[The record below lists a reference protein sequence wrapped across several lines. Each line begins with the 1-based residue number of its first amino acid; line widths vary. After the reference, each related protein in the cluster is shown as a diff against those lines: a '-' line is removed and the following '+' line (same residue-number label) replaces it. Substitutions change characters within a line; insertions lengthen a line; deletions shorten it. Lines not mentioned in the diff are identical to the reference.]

1 MKKKKDAGKGDGKS
15 RFQFNVSM
23 KVQLLI
29 GFLVPVIFVIMV
41 GAISYRRAES
51 GMAENYESAAVTA
64 IDAQM
69 HYLDFGLS
77 VINADA
83 VQMKLDSD
91 LASLVAGTYKNDSSK
106 TSSVY
111 NKTLSSIKVK
121 QTSNAFIKNIYI
133 IPKSDNRI
141 ISTSGSTNEQGY
153 YEQWAA
159 TEEGQ
164 YFVKGSNSS
173 EWIGEHPMLDS
184 MSGYSTE
191 DYIMSYASVFSNKS
205 AVLVVDIST
214 QAVKDSLAGIG
225 VDNGEILGFITGDG
239 RELVIQGD
247 EDTQDISF
255 MEQDFFT
262 ECLGQEEISGTKYIK
277 FNEKDYFFIFSKS
290 AKTGASLVY
299 MVPQENITANAQS
312 IRSITVVMVIIAC
325 IAACVIGLIISAN
338 ISISMNRII
347 KRLKK
352 VSQGDLTVQFRSG
365 GRDEFSI
372 LARHIMDMITNM
384 RKLIQE
390 VESIVSLVSEAA
402 GDVEQ
407 VSGEMEESTKR
418 IMGMLTEIDSGVSQQ
433 ADDAQDCL
441 AAMDSLSDSLENVGQ
456 DIERVYG
463 NSETTKQIVSRG
475 ILTMEELTG
484 KSKETTDITSQVK
497 RDIHRLEEKTA
508 VIGDFVNIINEIAGQ
523 TNLLS
528 LNASIEAAR
537 VGESGKGFAVV
548 AEEIRK
554 LADGSLKA
562 AQEIQKVVGE
572 IQQQTVETVAVADKA
587 ETIVSEQSDIV
598 GKTKEDFGEISR
610 CTEELIGNIQKITV
624 NIEKMDDKRKGTLE
638 AISSIS
644 AASAQTAASSS
655 GVHSIASGQTN
666 VVESL
671 KKASDKLKGKMGELE
686 TALSMFIIEHEHN

>member
-1 MKKKKDAGKGDGKS
+1 MKKKKGAGKGDGKS

-29 GFLVPVIFVIMV
+29 GFLVPITFVIMV

-191 DYIMSYASVFSNKS
+191 DYIMSYVSAFSNKS

-214 QAVKDSLAGIG
+214 QAVEDSLAGIG

-239 RELVIQGD
+239 RELVMQGD
-247 EDTQDISF
+247 GDAQDISF

-277 FNEKDYFFIFSKS
+277 FNQKDYFFIFSKS
-290 AKTGASLVY
+290 AKTGAALVY

-312 IRSITVVMVIIAC
+312 IRSITFVMVIIAC
-325 IAACVIGLIISAN
+325 IVACVIGLIISAN

-352 VSQGDLTVQFRSG
+352 ASQGDLTVQFRSG

-390 VESIVSLVSEAA
+390 VEGIAGLVSEAA

-463 NSETTKQIVSRG
+463 NSETTKRIVSRG

-484 KSKETTDITSQVK
+484 KSKETTDITGQVK

-537 VGESGKGFAVV
+537 VGEAGKGFAVV

-598 GKTKEDFGEISR
+598 GKTKEDFEEISS

-671 KKASDKLKGKMGELE
+671 KKASDKLKSKMGELE

>member
-29 GFLVPVIFVIMV
+29 GFLVPIIFVIMV

-153 YEQWAA
+153 YEQWAE

-173 EWIGEHPMLDS
+173 EWIGKHPMLDS

-214 QAVKDSLAGIG
+214 QAVEDSLAGIG

-247 EDTQDISF
+247 GDAQDISF

-262 ECLGQEEISGTKYIK
+262 ECLEQEEISGTKYIK

-290 AKTGASLVY
+290 AKTGAALVY

-390 VESIVSLVSEAA
+390 VESIVGLVSEAA

-418 IMGMLTEIDSGVSQQ
+418 IMDMLTEIDGGVSQQ

-484 KSKETTDITSQVK
+484 KSKETTDITGQVK

-537 VGESGKGFAVV
+537 VGEAGKGFAVV

-598 GKTKEDFGEISR
+598 GKTKEDFEEISS

-671 KKASDKLKGKMGELE
+671 KKASDKLKNKMGELE

>member
-29 GFLVPVIFVIMV
+29 GFLVPIIFVIMV

-153 YEQWAA
+153 YEQWAE

-173 EWIGEHPMLDS
+173 EWIGKHPMLDS

-191 DYIMSYASVFSNKS
+191 DYIMSYVSAFSNKS

-214 QAVKDSLAGIG
+214 QAVEDSLAGIG
-225 VDNGEILGFITGDG
+225 VGNGEILGFITGDG
-239 RELVIQGD
+239 RELVMQGD
-247 EDTQDISF
+247 GDAQDISF

-277 FNEKDYFFIFSKS
+277 FNQKDYFFIFSKS
-290 AKTGASLVY
+290 AKTGAALVY

-312 IRSITVVMVIIAC
+312 IRSITFVMVIIAC
-325 IAACVIGLIISAN
+325 IVACVIGLIISAN

-352 VSQGDLTVQFRSG
+352 ASQGDLTVQFRSG

-390 VESIVSLVSEAA
+390 VEGIAGLVSEAA

-463 NSETTKQIVSRG
+463 NSETTKRIVSRG

-484 KSKETTDITSQVK
+484 KSKETTDITGQVK

-537 VGESGKGFAVV
+537 VGEAGKGFAVV

-598 GKTKEDFGEISR
+598 GKTKEDFEEISS

-671 KKASDKLKGKMGELE
+671 KKASDKLKSKMGELE

>member
-29 GFLVPVIFVIMV
+29 GFLVPIIFVIMV

-153 YEQWAA
+153 YEQWAE

-173 EWIGEHPMLDS
+173 EWIGKHPMLDS

-214 QAVKDSLAGIG
+214 QAVEDSLAGIG

-247 EDTQDISF
+247 GDAQDISF

-262 ECLGQEEISGTKYIK
+262 ECLEQEEISGTKYIK

-290 AKTGASLVY
+290 AKTGAALVY

-390 VESIVSLVSEAA
+390 VESIVGLVSEAA

-418 IMGMLTEIDSGVSQQ
+418 IMDMLTEIDGGVSQQ

-484 KSKETTDITSQVK
+484 KSKETTDITGQVK

-537 VGESGKGFAVV
+537 VGEAGKGFAVV

-598 GKTKEDFGEISR
+598 GKTKEDFEEISS

-671 KKASDKLKGKMGELE
+671 KKASDKLKNKMGELE
-686 TALSMFIIEHEHN
+686 TALSMFIIEHVHN

>member
-29 GFLVPVIFVIMV
+29 GFLVPIIFVIMV

-153 YEQWAA
+153 YEQWAE

-173 EWIGEHPMLDS
+173 EWIGKHPMLDS

-214 QAVKDSLAGIG
+214 QAVEDSLAGIG

-247 EDTQDISF
+247 GDAQDISF

-262 ECLGQEEISGTKYIK
+262 ECLEQEEISGTKYIK

-290 AKTGASLVY
+290 AKTGAALVY

-390 VESIVSLVSEAA
+390 VEGIVGLVSEAA

-418 IMGMLTEIDSGVSQQ
+418 IMDMLTEIDGGVSQQ

-441 AAMDSLSDSLENVGQ
+441 AAMDSLSDSLENVGK

-484 KSKETTDITSQVK
+484 KSKETTDITGQVK

-537 VGESGKGFAVV
+537 VGEAGKGFAVV

-598 GKTKEDFGEISR
+598 GKTKEDFEEISS

-671 KKASDKLKGKMGELE
+671 KKASDKLKNKMGELE